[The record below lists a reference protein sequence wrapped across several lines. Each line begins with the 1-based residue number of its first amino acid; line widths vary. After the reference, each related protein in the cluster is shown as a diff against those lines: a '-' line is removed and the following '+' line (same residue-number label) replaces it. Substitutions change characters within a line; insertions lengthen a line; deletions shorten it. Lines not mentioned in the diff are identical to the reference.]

1 MTGRGAGCV
10 TDGKPMLDTDAE
22 KTEKIPLSKD
32 QHGAVRVGG
41 TRVTLDVV
49 MGAYDQGA
57 TPEQIVQK
65 FGELRL
71 DDVYAVITY
80 YLRHP
85 EEVRAYL
92 EERES
97 EAQALRRK
105 VEADPSGRQ
114 LRERLLKLK
123 GERQGGVE

>member
-1 MTGRGAGCV
+1 
-10 TDGKPMLDTDAE
+10 MLDTDAE

-32 QHGAVRVGG
+32 KQGVVRVGG
-41 TRVTLDVV
+41 MRVTLDVV

-71 DDVYAVITY
+71 DDVYAVIMY

-85 EEVRAYL
+85 DEVRAYL
-92 EERES
+92 EGREG
-97 EAQALRRK
+97 EAEALRQN
-105 VEADPSGRQ
+105 VEADPSNRQ
-114 LRERLLKLK
+114 LRERLLRLRK
-123 GERQGGVE
+123 ERQGGVE

>member
-1 MTGRGAGCV
+1 
-10 TDGKPMLDTDAE
+10 MLDTDAE

-92 EERES
+92 REREGNA
-97 EAQALRRK
+97 ETLRRK
-105 VEADPSGRQ
+105 IEADPSNRE
-114 LRERLLKLK
+114 LRERLLRLK
-123 GERQGGVE
+123 KEPQAGAE

>member
-1 MTGRGAGCV
+1 MAFRR
-10 TDGKPMLDTDAE
+10 

-32 QHGAVRVGG
+32 KHGALRVGG

-49 MGAYDQGA
+49 MGAFDQGA

-85 EEVRAYL
+85 EEVRACL
-92 EERES
+92 EEREG
-97 EAQALRRK
+97 QAETLRQK
-105 VEADPSGRQ
+105 VEAEPSERQ
-114 LRERLLKLK
+114 FRERLLRLK
-123 GERQGGVE
+123 KERQGGAE